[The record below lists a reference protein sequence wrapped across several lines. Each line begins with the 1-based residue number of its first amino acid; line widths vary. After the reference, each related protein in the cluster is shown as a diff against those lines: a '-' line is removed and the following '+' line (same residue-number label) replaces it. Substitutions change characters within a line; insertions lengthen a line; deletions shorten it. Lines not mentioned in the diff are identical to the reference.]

1 MELTIL
7 FRNANQVIKFY
18 KKSYW
23 DFDSDYVKFI
33 Y

>member
-1 MELTIL
+1 MELTVL

-18 KKSYW
+18 KKYYW
-23 DFDSDYVKFI
+23 DFDSDCIKFI

>member
-18 KKSYW
+18 KKSW
-23 DFDSDYVKFI
+23 DFDSDCVKFI
-33 Y
+33 C